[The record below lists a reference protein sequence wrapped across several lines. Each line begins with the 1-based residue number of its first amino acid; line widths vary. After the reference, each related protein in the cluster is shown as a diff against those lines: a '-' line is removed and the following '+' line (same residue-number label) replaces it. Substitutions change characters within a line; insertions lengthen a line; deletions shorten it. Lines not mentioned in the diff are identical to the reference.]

1 MIPAMETE
9 RLILREIRLE
19 DAASLFSVFS
29 NEAVTRYYG
38 MSTFDKL
45 VQAEQ
50 LIEAFSK
57 NFTEKRGVRW
67 EIEIKGEKDLA
78 GTIGFNHWS
87 PAHKRA
93 EIGYELH
100 PDVWGHGY
108 ASEALEQILDYGFQD
123 MKLNRIGAVVFLK
136 NAASSQLLRK
146 QGFEKEGILRN
157 YMCQDGE
164 THDVFVYSKLCNRK
178 NQALKNTSF
187 TLVSSL
193 NGGKQ

>member
-1 MIPAMETE
+1 MIPALETE

-29 NEAVTRYYG
+29 HAAVTQYYG

-67 EIEIKGEKDLA
+67 GIEIKGEKKLA

-108 ASEALEQILDYGFQD
+108 ASEALEQVLEYGFQD

-136 NAASSQLLRK
+136 NEASSQLLRK

-157 YMCQDGE
+157 YMCQNGK
-164 THDVFVYSKLCNRK
+164 TYNVYVYSKVCNHE
-178 NQALKNTSF
+178 NQA
-187 TLVSSL
+187 
-193 NGGKQ
+193 